1 MTAQHVRFSN
11 SHQASSSRSLKISDR
26 RTARTHPTWAYR
38 SCTNQALECH
48 SLITQDLF
56 TNTRP
61 LWRPPGARG
70 LYGGSVIAQ
79 CLAAAHKSV
88 PSDFL
93 IHSMHCY
100 FVLAGNPDV
109 PIIYYVE
116 RIRSGRSFATR
127 TVQARQKGNV
137 IFTTTMS
144 FMKEGSGGKKLVEHF
159 RPMPF
164 VPGPEDDSLASVL
177 VGDRGPIM
185 SRSIDIWNST
195 YGAHSCHGSNKLRL
209 LSLSPLQAMSPM
221 DQSNGAHL

>member
-1 MTAQHVRFSN
+1 
-11 SHQASSSRSLKISDR
+11 
-26 RTARTHPTWAYR
+26 
-38 SCTNQALECH
+38 
-48 SLITQDLF
+48 
-56 TNTRP
+56 
-61 LWRPPGARG
+61 
-70 LYGGSVIAQ
+70 VIAQ

-109 PIIYYVE
+109 PVIYHVE

-127 TVQARQKGNV
+127 TVQARQKGKV

-164 VPGPEDDSLASVL
+164 VPGPEEDSLGSVL
-177 VGDRGPIM
+177 SGDRGPVI
-185 SRSIDIWNST
+185 SRSIDIWNSGLT
-195 YGAHSCHGSNKLRL
+195 THSYQGAHKPRL
-209 LSLSPLQAMSPM
+209 LPVSPLQAMSSM
-221 DQSNGAHL
+221 DQGDRAHFRRRWPRGSSGCSGVHV

>member
-1 MTAQHVRFSN
+1 MSDFPTLVKPPPLDPSKSQIEGLLELTQLGPIDPVR
-11 SHQASSSRSLKISDR
+11 
-26 RTARTHPTWAYR
+26 T
-38 SCTNQALECH
+38 QALG
-48 SLITQDLF
+48 SNVADLAQDLY

-70 LYGGSVIAQ
+70 LYGGAVIAQ

-109 PIIYYVE
+109 PVIYHVE

-127 TVQARQKGNV
+127 TVQARQKGKV

-164 VPGPEDDSLASVL
+164 VPGPEEDSLGSVL
-177 VGDRGPIM
+177 SGDRGPVV
-185 SRSIDIWNST
+185 SRSIDIWNSGFDNT
-195 YGAHSCHGSNKLRL
+195 FISGCS
-209 LSLSPLQAMSPM
+209 QT
-221 DQSNGAHL
+221 